1 MNSPAAPRAPAA
13 ARPGASG
20 AAGAPTPRDVAAF
33 AAGLWHREP
42 RLVAFAAVLLAAML
56 PAALMLGL
64 DDRTLRGVNVWV
76 KPMKFMASIAL
87 LALTT
92 AWFAAHLSEAARRS
106 RAFGALVWT
115 LIATGGFE
123 VAYITLQA
131 ALGAGSHYNVGDAF
145 HATMYT
151 LMGVG
156 ALVLTATQ
164 PWLAWLL
171 WRHGDRSIAPAYRI
185 AVQIGL
191 VLTFVLGAGV
201 GMLLSGQQP
210 PTGPGLPVVGW
221 STVAGDLRVA
231 HFVGI
236 HAGQVIPIL
245 GFALAAWRLR
255 GAVAGVWIVAAAWTA
270 LWAATLAQALAGRPL
285 LAL

>member
-1 MNSPAAPRAPAA
+1 
-13 ARPGASG
+13 
-20 AAGAPTPRDVAAF
+20 
-33 AAGLWHREP
+33 
-42 RLVAFAAVLLAAML
+42 
-56 PAALMLGL
+56 
-64 DDRTLRGVNVWV
+64 
-76 KPMKFMASIAL
+76 
-87 LALTT
+87 
-92 AWFAAHLSEAARRS
+92 
-106 RAFGALVWT
+106 
-115 LIATGGFE
+115 
-123 VAYITLQA
+123 
-131 ALGAGSHYNVGDAF
+131 
-145 HATMYT
+145 MYT
-151 LMGVG
+151 LMGIG

-171 WRHGDRSIAPAYRI
+171 WRHGDRSIAPAYRV
-185 AVQIGL
+185 AVQLGL

-236 HAGQVIPIL
+236 HAGQVIPIV

-255 GAVAGVWIVAAAWTA
+255 GAVASVWIAAGAWTG
-270 LWAATLAQALAGRPL
+270 LWAATLAQALAGRPF